1 MAKRKI
7 EVQLTTD
14 IDAATKQFEQ
24 IQKQEEQLKKDL
36 DSMRSQVPDAK
47 EYMIRKGLDSK
58 KIEALKK
65 QYQKMETDAAA
76 NATEVRA
83 IAEKYASF
91 QYDMEAFVRQIIMQ
105 GDKELLA
112 ARETLYAKSQELEKA
127 RNQLADITRQ
137 INSLKAE
144 RAKIQAMKPEE
155 FKQYQKS
162 IAATRARNDNES
174 RWMAAYDRAAKQRE
188 SQSSGNRGGEYWTP
202 SGEHRIKR
210 IPVSTA
216 PKTKQELD
224 RIKKF
229 KEEQD
234 EKRKE
239 ALKSAYEKIMEQEEY
254 EWDYVDA
261 VLDTSFDKS
270 GKQKHEYKFGEKD
283 PRIQAILANAK
294 RGSTTKILKQAKD
307 GKATLDVKP
316 NYGMKVGTALHRILE
331 KLPERSDTALAELE
345 KSIIDG
351 SVDEETKQIIAQV
364 ANSKNPFKRQAQ
376 VRKLIDWARNYGSL
390 ERSVGVGTTK
400 AEELAVGMTTHF
412 KDTKGNVRRGV
423 VSGAID
429 RIEDMGNGR
438 MAIVDHKSQKR
449 PVGMDEAFQQ
459 ILYGIMA
466 KKGGYNI
473 QELLLDWLPFQR
485 TEENANMQGGM
496 RYRIEGVTPEVEKLV
511 ENIALK
517 GLYADERSKSGKD
530 ISIDVEKALTDA
542 GVRLVPVSQT
552 IVGEGRFLAGP
563 SYTKDQTKD
572 FDFRAAEAFFWKD
585 YGKYLKEWKNGDEKA
600 GEKFLEGNE
609 LLKELQNGKPGLL
622 SDWFTGENLENLT
635 KAKAGDK
642 AALAAL
648 QAAPEIYE
656 AGGTTVNGK
665 YLSQYFKTEEDTKAL
680 WSLMEGMARAD
691 RERVLNSI
699 FSHKVYGPQGVTYET
714 DAYHQYDTAEQNKRA
729 EAFRKHALDAGY
741 YAPAFDENARIE
753 SKNSGSHKL
762 GDASDYTSMAINGH
776 AIGEY
781 ISLIRGLRASGDMTQ
796 AEEVLNKL
804 VDLVQKNLY
813 PEGHDWEG
821 SATEEQYMAQNL
833 ASALVTSLEKIG
845 IKSGEAYE
853 TLRNASM
860 LNLYEDRGGSLARER
875 ANEDV
880 PRTIAWERDKATNPE
895 LTPENDD
902 KYTPEEARF
911 QRDLHA
917 NNSPMEVQAIQA
929 GNRMARLLDLQEKL
943 ESDKMFG
950 GITKKVN
957 EARAKA
963 GYDTP
968 LNTEQVIRRYLAQN
982 NPQMYEDYM
991 RSIELNKSIKDKEAA
1006 YIAKEAKAGRTVSGY
1021 TPEQKFEVLKGLL
1034 DPTSR
1039 EEGSLFGQ
1047 IDNLPS
1053 EMKNAAVK
1061 IFSNRLRGMREEDT
1075 QGKQFQR
1082 QARYSLIGRLAN
1094 NEGLGKEEATLNPK
1108 IEEQRQKDMERF
1120 EVPPAEIE
1128 RFGTSK
1134 KTTEEAVIDK
1144 KYDWITQ
1151 ELKKRYGKQYNDQQI
1166 DEIANYYWARE
1177 QLANQAGGYEELKGL
1192 ERQEGRITG
1201 RTNKRLQRMLDSYAW
1216 EFDVKDYK
1224 DPDAETERREGLQRA
1239 YIGTMTGVDPSRDFD
1254 KGLIEAM
1261 KTVRGEYRDEISD
1274 AIETMYSYDFE
1285 VNRGLDIADEETKK
1299 ALSAKMMRQMG
1310 TDKASQEARKY
1321 YELFNEPNP
1330 SQEEIEEFESQ
1341 RQRALEYMKREGIDV
1356 EKAKET
1362 NAVAKAEEEKA
1373 AAVEEQTK
1381 EIQKATETEK
1391 KNEAETKDNTAAVEK
1406 DTKVTENSM
1415 QAEQKSV
1422 AAIIG
1427 QTGVVSGAP
1436 SLMGGPVTNTVNNST
1451 TRTIN
1456 IGNAPVSGN
1465 VNLNAQTVTMNNNGQ
1480 TTVINQ
1486 VGGGGGSGSDGGGGL
1501 PPDVGDNGSL
1511 PNNNNGRGYGSSGG
1525 GSGSGE
1531 SVDKSQ
1537 RQIDKENLS
1546 EANKLLTQYFNY
1558 DKQIREIEIEIN
1570 NVKERRRV
1578 GDSEQL
1584 KIREKEL
1591 GIMKD
1596 ELSVQ
1601 RTATEADIR
1610 SRVNAMSQGAQD
1622 TFASGRKTR
1631 MAIHERRMSV
1641 EEKKSGYGESDQL
1654 AKEYNRILN
1663 ERLAIE
1669 SKIDQFTQ
1677 RRNTSMYKL
1686 EVRSLNQA
1694 IAAQEQKL
1702 ALVQR
1707 EGDQILKNKN
1717 LRDSDRKAIEAE
1729 YKANRTAQR
1738 AQNMTNQHG
1747 ARNVWDLLGM
1757 DIKRSMAM
1765 IFDFG
1770 LAHRAI
1776 NSVQVKIRELIQTIQ
1791 ELDTA
1796 MTNIRIVTGST
1807 RSEAEDL
1814 MKTYNSLA
1822 KELGVTTQAVAEAS
1836 NEWLRQGFTVSETQE
1851 LIEASTYLST
1861 LGMIDAADATQYLTS
1876 VLKGFKLEAQ
1886 DMMDVV
1892 SALVKTDQS
1901 MAVSAGGI
1909 AEALSRSSV
1918 SAQLA
1923 GMSFE
1928 ELVGAVSTVGEVT
1941 QKSMS
1946 SIGES
1951 ILEYGRLGTLCA

>member
-65 QYQKMETDAAA
+65 QHQKIETDTAA

-144 RAKIQAMKPEE
+144 RAKVQAMKPEE
-155 FKQYQKS
+155 YRQYQKD
-162 IAATRARNDNES
+162 IATAQTRKETDA
-174 RWMAAYDRAAKQRE
+174 RWMAAYDRAARKRE
-188 SQSSGNRGGEYWTP
+188 SSTSRGAGGEYWTP
-202 SGEHRIKR
+202 SGEHQIKR
-210 IPVSTA
+210 TPVSTA
-216 PKTKQELD
+216 PKTKQEVK

-229 KEEQD
+229 QEEQNK
-234 EKRKE
+234 KRQE
-239 ALKSAYEKIMEQEEY
+239 ALKSAYDKILEQEQY
-254 EWDYVDA
+254 EWDYVDTI
-261 VLDTSFDKS
+261 LDTSFIDEKN
-270 GKQKHEYKFGEKD
+270 QKHEYKFGGKD
-283 PRIQAILANAK
+283 SRIQALLANAK
-294 RGSTTKILKQAKD
+294 KASVTKVRDQAKA
-307 GKATLDVKP
+307 GRAVGNSAP
-316 NYGMKVGTALHRILE
+316 GYGAKLGTALHRILE
-331 KLPERSDTALAELE
+331 KLPEQSDAALAQLE
-345 KSIIDG
+345 KSL
-351 SVDEETKQIIAQV
+351 VDEAVDPETKKIISQITSQ
-364 ANSKNPFKRQAQ
+364 KNPLKRQTQ
-376 VRKLIDWARNYGSL
+376 IRNLMDWAKNYGNL
-390 ERSVGVGTTK
+390 ERSVGAGTAK
-400 AEELAVGMTTHF
+400 ATEMAVGMTTHF

-423 VSGAID
+423 IGGAID

-438 MAIVDHKSQKR
+438 LAIVDHKSQKA

-466 KKGGYNI
+466 KKGGHNI
-473 QELLLDWLPFQR
+473 QELMLDWLPYQY
-485 TEENANMQGGM
+485 TKDNADMRGGM

-511 ENIALK
+511 EDIALK
-517 GLYADERSKSGKD
+517 GLYAQERAKPGVD
-530 ISIDVEKALTDA
+530 TSINIEKALTDA
-542 GVRLVPVSQT
+542 GVRLVPVTSAV
-552 IVGEGRFLAGP
+552 VGEGRFLAGP

-572 FDFRAAEAFFWKD
+572 FDYRTSEAFFWKD
-585 YGKYLKEWKNGDEKA
+585 YGQYLEKWQAGDEEA
-600 GEKFLEGNE
+600 GKKFQEG
-609 LLKELQNGKPGLL
+609 LAYLAQIQGKRAGLQ

-648 QAAPEIYE
+648 KAAPEIYE

-665 YLSQYFKTEEDTKAL
+665 YLSQYFKTEDDTKAL
-680 WSLMEGMARAD
+680 WNLMETMGKAD

-699 FSHKVYGPQGVTYET
+699 FSHKVYGPKGTTYET
-714 DAYHQYDTAEQNKRA
+714 DDYHQYETIEQNRRA
-729 EAFRKHALDAGY
+729 EAFRRQALEAGY
-741 YAPAFDENARIE
+741 YAPSFDDSARIE

-776 AIGEY
+776 GIGEY
-781 ISLIRGLRASGDMTQ
+781 ISLIRGLRAAGDTTQ
-796 AEEVLNKL
+796 ADEILNKL
-804 VDLVQKNLY
+804 VGLVQKNLY

-821 SATEEQYMAQNL
+821 AATDEQYMAQNL
-833 ASALVTSLEKIG
+833 ASALVTSLERIG
-845 IKSGEAYE
+845 IKGGDAYE

-880 PRTIAWERDKATNPE
+880 PRNVAWERDKATNPE
-895 LTPENDD
+895 LTPENDE
-902 KYTPEEARF
+902 KYTPGEARF

-943 ESDKMFG
+943 ESEKMFG

-963 GYDTP
+963 GYDTS
-968 LNTEQVIRRYLAQN
+968 LSTEQVIRRYLAQN

-1006 YIAKEAKAGRTVSGY
+1006 YIAKETQAGRTVSGY
-1021 TPEQKFEVLKGLL
+1021 TPEQKFEILRGLL

-1039 EEGSLFGQ
+1039 EEGSLFDQ
-1047 IDNLPS
+1047 IGNLPP

-1061 IFSNRLRGMREEDT
+1061 IFSNRLSGVREENT
-1075 QGKQFQR
+1075 QGQQFQR
-1082 QARYSLIGRLAN
+1082 QARYSLIGRLAH
-1094 NEGLGKEEATLNPK
+1094 NEGLGKDEATLNPR

-1120 EVPPAEIE
+1120 EVAPAEIE
-1128 RFGTSK
+1128 RFGASK
-1134 KTTEEAVIDK
+1134 KTTEEAAIDR
-1144 KYDWITQ
+1144 KYDWVTQ

-1166 DEIANYYWARE
+1166 DEISNYYWARE

-1216 EFDVKDYK
+1216 EFDEKQYK

-1254 KGLIEAM
+1254 KGLVEAV
-1261 KTVRGEYRDEISD
+1261 KTIRGEYRDEID
-1274 AIETMYSYDFE
+1274 EAIDSMDSYDSE
-1285 VNRGLDIADEETKK
+1285 INRGLDIADEETKK
-1299 ALSAKMMRQMG
+1299 ALGAKLSRKMG
-1310 TDKASQEARKY
+1310 TDKASKEARKY

-1330 SQEEIEEFESQ
+1330 SQESIDEFETQ
-1341 RQRALEYMKREGIDV
+1341 RQQALEYMKREGIDV
-1356 EKAKET
+1356 GKPKAT
-1362 NAVAKAEEEKA
+1362 GAVAKAEEEKA
-1373 AAVEEQTK
+1373 KAVEEQTK
-1381 EIQKATETEK
+1381 EIQKSTEAEK

-1406 DTKVTENSM
+1406 DTKVTESST

-1422 AAIIG
+1422 AAITG
-1427 QTGVVSGAP
+1427 QTGVISGAP

-1486 VGGGGGSGSDGGGGL
+1486 VGGGRGSGDGGGSL
-1501 PPDVGDNGSL
+1501 PPDVGDNGGL
-1511 PNNNNGRGYGSSGG
+1511 PNNNNGRGYGGSGGGG
-1525 GSGSGE
+1525 GSGE
-1531 SVDKSQ
+1531 PVDKSQ

-1546 EANKLLTQYFNY
+1546 EANKLLTQYLSFET
-1558 DKQIREIEIEIN
+1558 QIKGIELEIN
-1570 NVKERRRV
+1570 NIKERRKV

-1591 GIMKD
+1591 QISRD
-1596 ELSVQ
+1596 EL
-1601 RTATEADIR
+1601 RTQQNIVDAEINNKL
-1610 SRVNAMSQGAQD
+1610 NAVSPNAQD
-1622 TFASGRKTR
+1622 SFASNRKTR
-1631 MAIHERRMSV
+1631 TDINNRRIAV
-1641 EEKKSGYGESDQL
+1641 EARKSGYGESDQL

-1669 SKIDQFTQ
+1669 GKIDQFML
-1677 RRNTSMYKL
+1677 RRDTSMYKR
-1686 EVRSLNQA
+1686 EVKALNEA
-1694 IAAQEQKL
+1694 IAAQERKL

-1707 EGDQILKNKN
+1707 EGDQLVKNRN
-1717 LRDSDRKAIEAE
+1717 LRETDRKAIEAE
-1729 YKANRTAQR
+1729 YRTNRTAQK
-1738 AQNMTNQHG
+1738 AQNATGQHG

-1776 NSVQVKIRELIQTIQ
+1776 NSVQMKIRELIQTIQ